1 MLTLDY
7 LQDPAHGWIA
17 ADIQSLRAY
26 GLTDKVSAYSYR
38 DGDTVWLE
46 EDCDAGLYIRA
57 LQSAGI
63 PYRIIETHTN
73 NDAFVRRLPRF
84 HA

>member
-1 MLTLDY
+1 MLTIDY
-7 LQDPAHGWIA
+7 IQDPAHGWIA
-17 ADIQSLRAY
+17 ADIHSLRAY
-26 GLTDKVSAYSYR
+26 GLADKVSAYSYR
-38 DGDTVWLE
+38 DGDIVWLE

-57 LQSAGI
+57 LQSAGV

-73 NDAFVRRLPRF
+73 GDAFVRRLPRF